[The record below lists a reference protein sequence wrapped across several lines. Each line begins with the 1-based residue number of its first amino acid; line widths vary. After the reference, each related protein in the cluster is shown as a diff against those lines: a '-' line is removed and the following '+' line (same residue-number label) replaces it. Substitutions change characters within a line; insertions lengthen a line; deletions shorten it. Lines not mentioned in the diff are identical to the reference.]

1 MNNKADKRRARK
13 INKLALGEIRKF
25 VRRADPLGLGM
36 FPDCRD
42 GFPQNEYVSY
52 EMEVYRAL
60 LMGESQER
68 IAKIISRGGR
78 SDDPLALEIAN
89 EIAAW
94 WRGFSESGLGKTEAL

>member
-1 MNNKADKRRARK
+1 MSNSADKRRARK
-13 INKLALGEIRKF
+13 TNKLALGEIRKF
-25 VRRADPLGLGM
+25 VRRADPLGLGI

-42 GFPQNEYVSY
+42 AFPQDEYASY

-78 SDDPLALEIAN
+78 SDDPLALEVAN
-89 EIAAW
+89 EIATW
-94 WRGFSESGLGKTEAL
+94 WRDFGEGGLRETEAL